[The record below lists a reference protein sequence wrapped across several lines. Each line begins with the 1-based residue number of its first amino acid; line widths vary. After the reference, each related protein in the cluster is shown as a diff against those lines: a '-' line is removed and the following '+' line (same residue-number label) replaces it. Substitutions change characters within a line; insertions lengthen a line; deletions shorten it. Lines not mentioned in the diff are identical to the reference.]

1 MVMNLFAQMK
11 KSKYI
16 FTFITN
22 LLLCLAVS
30 TNALANNANEENDYI
45 LLINTYTEA
54 TPWSIDVI
62 KPIMDIASQSNKLDL
77 HVENMNTLLIENEKD
92 LLRFENIIFSH
103 YRIKPPKMIVL
114 VGFGSTIL
122 IDRLVSEWGR
132 DIPIMIC
139 SEKDYISNKENL
151 FSRKAILPENRIPL
165 SDLQKKYNITL
176 LQKPVYPEKN
186 LDLML
191 RMLPEMKKLI
201 FIGDKTYISQQ
212 TDSDLKQYIKEK
224 YPFVDYQ
231 FISSALVTTDS
242 LLTDLNYI
250 DPVTTGLLFSSWFQ
264 KLDFLGYTLM
274 MTNPYYITETSP
286 VPIFSLYPADIDNKN
301 ALIGGYFNDT
311 KEYEEKEKET
321 ATRILRGERPSNI
334 PFFENPDGVPVFNYN
349 NLLFHKI
356 DPKLCPKETIL
367 FNKPPTFWKK
377 YKDFLIGGGI
387 LLVLIIIGFQYR
399 RLRTLEKL
407 KVTQQR
413 NLKLSEQYTNL
424 VDNMPII
431 YMRGTLIKDN
441 EGNITDA
448 TFLNVN
454 HYFNAIFYPNGEV
467 IGKKCSE
474 VLPDIMS
481 EFLHYSNLCLKEKH
495 TITYLSYNKNKNIF
509 YDIVMNITGNNK
521 FIDVF
526 CVDSTALHNVQI
538 QLRSTNQKLAMAL
551 EVANIIPWR
560 WNLKEKTIICDMNR
574 IVKHDN
580 ETNITGE
587 ELIVAPE
594 EQYFSK
600 VHKKDRE
607 RLLQA
612 YQNLIEGKISKVK
625 EDVRILNKYHF
636 EWVEIQATIESRDEN
651 EKPISLVGSSLV
663 ITERKKMEE
672 DLLSAKENAEESNK
686 LKSAFLANM
695 SHEIR
700 TPLNAIIG
708 FSEILASTNEE
719 KEKQEYI
726 SIIEN
731 NNALLLQLIND
742 ILDLSKIE
750 AGSMEFTYSDF
761 DLNDLMKELERSLLL
776 KISPDKYLTLHSELS
791 LQDCHI
797 HSEKNRLSQLIINLV
812 SNAIKFTD
820 KGVINFGYTV
830 KGKML
835 HFYVTDTGCGIPKD
849 KLDSVFGR
857 FIKLNKFVPG
867 TGLGLAICRSIV
879 KRMGGEIGVISQE
892 NQGSTFWFEIPYL
905 PITIEKKIAG
915 KEQPEEINEHEI
927 TILVAEDNEYNY
939 KLIESILKKEYKLI
953 HAWNGREAVE
963 LYLKH
968 KPQIILMDINM
979 PVMNGYEATREIRKY
994 APNVPI
1000 IAVTAFAYAS
1010 DEEKIKEHGFNDYAP
1025 KPINASILKKQI
1037 IANLQRH
1044 FIFL

>member
-1 MVMNLFAQMK
+1 
-11 KSKYI
+11 
-16 FTFITN
+16 
-22 LLLCLAVS
+22 
-30 TNALANNANEENDYI
+30 
-45 LLINTYTEA
+45 
-54 TPWSIDVI
+54 
-62 KPIMDIASQSNKLDL
+62 
-77 HVENMNTLLIENEKD
+77 
-92 LLRFENIIFSH
+92 
-103 YRIKPPKMIVL
+103 
-114 VGFGSTIL
+114 
-122 IDRLVSEWGR
+122 
-132 DIPIMIC
+132 
-139 SEKDYISNKENL
+139 
-151 FSRKAILPENRIPL
+151 
-165 SDLQKKYNITL
+165 
-176 LQKPVYPEKN
+176 
-186 LDLML
+186 
-191 RMLPEMKKLI
+191 
-201 FIGDKTYISQQ
+201 
-212 TDSDLKQYIKEK
+212 
-224 YPFVDYQ
+224 
-231 FISSALVTTDS
+231 
-242 LLTDLNYI
+242 
-250 DPVTTGLLFSSWFQ
+250 
-264 KLDFLGYTLM
+264 
-274 MTNPYYITETSP
+274 
-286 VPIFSLYPADIDNKN
+286 
-301 ALIGGYFNDT
+301 
-311 KEYEEKEKET
+311 
-321 ATRILRGERPSNI
+321 
-334 PFFENPDGVPVFNYN
+334 
-349 NLLFHKI
+349 
-356 DPKLCPKETIL
+356 
-367 FNKPPTFWKK
+367 
-377 YKDFLIGGGI
+377 
-387 LLVLIIIGFQYR
+387 
-399 RLRTLEKL
+399 
-407 KVTQQR
+407 
-413 NLKLSEQYTNL
+413 
-424 VDNMPII
+424 
-431 YMRGTLIKDN
+431 
-441 EGNITDA
+441 
-448 TFLNVN
+448 
-454 HYFNAIFYPNGEV
+454 
-467 IGKKCSE
+467 
-474 VLPDIMS
+474 
-481 EFLHYSNLCLKEKH
+481 
-495 TITYLSYNKNKNIF
+495 
-509 YDIVMNITGNNK
+509 
-521 FIDVF
+521 
-526 CVDSTALHNVQI
+526 
-538 QLRSTNQKLAMAL
+538 
-551 EVANIIPWR
+551 
-560 WNLKEKTIICDMNR
+560 
-574 IVKHDN
+574 
-580 ETNITGE
+580 
-587 ELIVAPE
+587 
-594 EQYFSK
+594 
-600 VHKKDRE
+600 
-607 RLLQA
+607 
-612 YQNLIEGKISKVK
+612 
-625 EDVRILNKYHF
+625 
-636 EWVEIQATIESRDEN
+636 
-651 EKPISLVGSSLV
+651 
-663 ITERKKMEE
+663 
-672 DLLSAKENAEESNK
+672 
-686 LKSAFLANM
+686 M